1 MTSSPLPP
9 AAVEIVPNTPS
20 LSEGRGELVKPI
32 AIALG
37 SNLGDREANLA
48 FGRDELARHGVIWQ
62 AVSSIYQTEPVG
74 PVADQPPFLN
84 QVAVGATF
92 LSADALLEVCLQ
104 IEVEHGRKRTVHWGP
119 RTLDLDILLYGDEVI
134 ETPHLIVPHREIGNR
149 AFVLAPLAEIAGDWA
164 VPGYNET
171 VQELLATAAG
181 REGVRAWQ
189 SSDTK

>member
-1 MTSSPLPP
+1 MT
-9 AAVEIVPNTPS
+9 TP
-20 LSEGRGELVKPI
+20 V

-48 FGRDELARHGVIWQ
+48 FGRDELARGGVIWQ
-62 AVSSIYQTEPVG
+62 VVSSIYQTEPVG

-92 LSADALLEVCLQ
+92 LSPDALLEVCLQ
-104 IEVEHGRKRTVHWGP
+104 IEAGRGRERTIHWGP
-119 RTLDLDILLYGDEVI
+119 RTLDLDILLYGDAVI
-134 ETPHLIVPHREIGNR
+134 ETPHLIVPHREMGNR
-149 AFVLAPLAEIAGDWA
+149 AFVLVPLGEVAGDWA
-164 VPGYNET
+164 VPGYNKT
-171 VQELLATAAG
+171 VQELLAIASG